1 MKEVKKKSCD
11 AATNAMLIKAMR
23 SEIDVIWDRTEAMQ
37 PQCGFGRLGICCTEC
52 NDGPCR
58 TNPFA
63 SDNQLT
69 VCGRTQS
76 ESVSGHFLKKATDGA
91 AAFASLAKEF
101 QADIDGRTAQTV
113 LSPADCMLAPADYTS
128 RLSEIGQTTTKFLMS
143 IRAAK
148 EQVYAGK
155 DRFAITTANM
165 GSLKDDAVN
174 IVLLGHVAPH
184 IVSALINETS
194 KSDVLFNFTGMCG
207 GEINGNLPVLT
218 NYQSQEMPLLT
229 GAVDLLIIGSQ
240 CVMPATVS
248 LAKALNVPVAA
259 AAGLNDR
266 KRAEAVI
273 QMAISASLIRNG
285 KKVNIPASMEKL
297 YTGYTTANS
306 RELLETLAGA
316 YSRGI
321 VKGLV
326 YIGGCGNVAKT
337 QDESIIN
344 LAARLLAYG
353 YVIVTAGCAGTAL
366 AKAGMCSPEYVLRA
380 GLESISEI
388 GIPPVL
394 HIGSCHDA
402 GEFIKMAQSIRS
414 HKIPVFAAMQ
424 ELRHNKVLATAI
436 AFASEGISTYID
448 WGEATFFPKTELA
461 GHVLPISDL
470 EQLMQNSA
478 KVEAG

>member
-23 SEIDVIWDRTEAMQ
+23 SEIEVIWDRTEAMQ
-37 PQCGFGRLGICCTEC
+37 PQCGFGRLSICCTEC

-101 QADIDGRTAQTV
+101 QADIDGRTSQTV
-113 LSPADCMLAPADYTS
+113 LLPADCMLAPADYTS
-128 RLSEIGQTTTKFLMS
+128 RLSEIGQSTTKFLMS

-148 EQVYAGK
+148 EQVCEGK
-155 DRFAITTANM
+155 DGFAITTANL

-194 KSDVLFNFTGMCG
+194 KSDVPFNFTGMCG

-229 GAVDLLIIGSQ
+229 GAVDLLITGSQ
-240 CVMPATVS
+240 CVMPATIS
-248 LAKALNVPVAA
+248 LARALNVPVAA
-259 AAGLNDR
+259 GLSDR
-266 KRAEAVI
+266 KRAEEVI
-273 QMAISASLIRNG
+273 QMAISAFLIRSR
-285 KKVNIPASMEKL
+285 KKVNIPASIEKL
-297 YTGYTTANS
+297 YAGYTTANS

-316 YSRGI
+316 CSRGI
-321 VKGLV
+321 AKGLV

-366 AKAGMCSPEYVLRA
+366 AKAGMCSPEYALRA

-402 GEFIKMAQSIRS
+402 GEFIKMAQSIRD

-436 AFASEGISTYID
+436 AFASEGITTYID
-448 WGEATFFPKTELA
+448 WGEATFFPEIDLT

-470 EQLMQNSA
+470 EQLMQNSD
-478 KVEAG
+478 KVEAS